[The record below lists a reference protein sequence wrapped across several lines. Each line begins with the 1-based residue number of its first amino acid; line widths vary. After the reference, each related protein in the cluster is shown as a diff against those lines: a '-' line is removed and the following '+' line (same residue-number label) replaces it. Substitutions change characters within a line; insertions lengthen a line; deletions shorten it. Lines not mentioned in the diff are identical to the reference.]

1 MKLGGVGK
9 TVEIDECIC
18 SCRKYRKGRRVGKE
32 DMLIVGLFEVPKPE
46 VVVEDES
53 VLRFVKWKEKRRQ
66 EKEEKKKAE
75 AKKPKQNKQKPRRAF
90 KRTTKGFSVISGLDV
105 DFPLIANKNAEPV
118 ADLVRVNPEL
128 QRVERATQALFS
140 QARCGAR
147 RKALFFLVE
156 RRTREVLEALIKAN
170 VLEGSSIM
178 TDEWAAYGR
187 LADSGFQHDA
197 VCHKYHFSRFVV
209 DGNVVRRVTTN
220 HVEREWVEL
229 RKRIRNMP
237 KERATENL
245 SLETYR
251 LYHLVGD
258 HGTQVETVFAHI
270 ALNATNVEAEQDDD
284 LQTSSSVEQE
294 GVEEAT
300 TSSTAEGAERNATA
314 MANTATVCQPAHEGF
329 SFLI

>member
-1 MKLGGVGK
+1 M
-9 TVEIDECIC
+9 
-18 SCRKYRKGRRVGKE
+18 
-32 DMLIVGLFEVPKPE
+32 
-46 VVVEDES
+46 
-53 VLRFVKWKEKRRQ
+53 
-66 EKEEKKKAE
+66 
-75 AKKPKQNKQKPRRAF
+75 
-90 KRTTKGFSVISGLDV
+90 
-105 DFPLIANKNAEPV
+105 
-118 ADLVRVNPEL
+118 
-128 QRVERATQALFS
+128 
-140 QARCGAR
+140 
-147 RKALFFLVE
+147 
-156 RRTREVLEALIKAN
+156 LEALIRAN
-170 VLEGSSIM
+170 VLEGTSIM

-197 VCHKYHFSRFVV
+197 VCHKYHFSHFVV

-229 RKRIRNMP
+229 RKRIRYMP

-251 LYHLVGD
+251 LYRLVVE
-258 HGTQVETVFAHI
+258 HERQVETVFAHI
-270 ALNATNVEAEQDDD
+270 ALNATNAEAEQDDD

-294 GVEEAT
+294 GVVEAT